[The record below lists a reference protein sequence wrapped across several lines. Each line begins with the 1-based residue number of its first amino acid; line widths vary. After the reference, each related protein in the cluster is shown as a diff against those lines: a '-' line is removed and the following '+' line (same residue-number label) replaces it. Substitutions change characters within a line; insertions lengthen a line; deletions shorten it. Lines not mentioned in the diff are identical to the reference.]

1 MVRTA
6 LEALYRWT
14 AYLGACFIV
23 GIGLLITAQ
32 VIGRETGVQVKGA
45 DDITAWSVVAA
56 GFLPLAHTYRMNGQ
70 IRVTLLIERFSG
82 MMRTALEL
90 LVLGVALF
98 LVGFLCFSAFDMTW
112 DSYRFGDLSQGLIV
126 IPIWIPQI
134 SIGIGTL
141 VLVIAIVD
149 DVVSTML
156 GRLPS
161 YVAAAAEASERHDTE
176 ILERT
181 GGGRAGN

>member
-14 AYLGACFIV
+14 AYLGAFFIV

-32 VIGRETGVQVKGA
+32 VVGRETGVQVKGA

-56 GFLPLAHTYRMNGQ
+56 GFLPLAHTYRLNGQ

-82 MMRTALEL
+82 TTRTVLEL
-90 LVLGVALF
+90 VVLGVALF

-134 SIGIGTL
+134 SIGVGTL
-141 VLVIAIVD
+141 VLVIAIID
-149 DVVSTML
+149 DVISTML

-161 YVAAAAEASERHDTE
+161 YVAAAARASELHESE
-176 ILERT
+176 ILDRT
-181 GGGRAGN
+181 DDGKAVN

>member
-6 LEALYRWT
+6 LEALYRWV
-14 AYLGACFIV
+14 AYLGAFFIV
-23 GIGLLITAQ
+23 GICLLITAQ

-82 MMRTALEL
+82 VTRTVLEL
-90 LVLGVALF
+90 VVLGVALF

-134 SIGIGTL
+134 SIGVGTL
-141 VLVIAIVD
+141 VLVIAIID

-161 YVAAAAEASERHDTE
+161 YVVAAAIASESHKSE

-181 GGGRAGN
+181 DDGKAVN